1 MWYSAIGFL
10 VTVVTGLIISFITGP
25 QNPANVGEEL
35 MSPPVK
41 NFLDSLS
48 NSTKEKL
55 NIPLKSNVK
64 AKDSGLKGVINV
76 ALDLSSEKC
85 LENITKDVKNERFR
99 KTSSPA

>member
-10 VTVVTGLIISFITGP
+10 VTVITGLIISFITGA
-25 QNPANVGEEL
+25 QNPANIGEEL
-35 MSPPVK
+35 LSPPIK
-41 NFLDSLS
+41 NFLNSLS

-55 NIPLKSNVK
+55 NIPLKGNVK
-64 AKDSGLKGVINV
+64 TKDAGLKGVINV

-85 LENITKDVKNERFR
+85 LENKTKDATIERFR